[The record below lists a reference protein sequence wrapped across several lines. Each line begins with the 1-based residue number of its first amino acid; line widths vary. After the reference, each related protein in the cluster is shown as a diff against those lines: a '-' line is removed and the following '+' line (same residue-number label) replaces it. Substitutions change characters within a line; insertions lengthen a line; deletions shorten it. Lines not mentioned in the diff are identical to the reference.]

1 MLKVRPRL
9 KELMK
14 EKGITQA
21 VLSEM
26 TGIPQP
32 SISRFDRNIQ
42 HLDWHVFT
50 IAKALEVTV
59 EDLFEIEE

>member
-9 KELMK
+9 KKLMK

-42 HLDWHVFT
+42 HLDSHMFT
-50 IAKALEVTV
+50 IAKALGVSV
-59 EDLFEIEE
+59 DDLFEIEE

>member
-42 HLDWHVFT
+42 HLDWHVFS
-50 IAKALEVTV
+50 IAKALEVSV
-59 EDLFEIEE
+59 EDLFKVGE

>member
-1 MLKVRPRL
+1 MIKVRPRL

-14 EKGITQA
+14 EKGITQT
-21 VLSEM
+21 VLSDM

-42 HLDWHVFT
+42 HLDWHMFT
-50 IAKALEVTV
+50 IAKALEVSV